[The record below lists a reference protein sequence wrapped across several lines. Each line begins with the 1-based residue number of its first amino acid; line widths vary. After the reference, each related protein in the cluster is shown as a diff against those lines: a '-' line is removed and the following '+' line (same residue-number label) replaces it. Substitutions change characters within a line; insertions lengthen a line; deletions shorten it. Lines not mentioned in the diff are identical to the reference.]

1 MFNLWLSILEFM
13 GKVNSDLLDFKGR
26 EEVCLVS
33 LKHNLSS
40 RCFSSAG
47 NMSGLGGVI
56 INS

>member
-1 MFNLWLSILEFM
+1 M
-13 GKVNSDLLDFKGR
+13 GEVNSNLFDFKGR

-40 RCFSSAG
+40 GCFSSAG
-47 NMSGLGGVI
+47 NMSALGGVI